1 MDARLTYPCRLVHF
15 IIGIIPLLLL
25 SSCQKNSS
33 NFQHNNST
41 YRHDLDVGASA
52 RDLLSDNLYNSLQI
66 EVQYIDNPAPSQPAL
81 ALLQAMLTARINK
94 PGGITIQTKKIKP
107 SSDLFTL
114 DGIKGIEEKNRTV
127 FTIGRN
133 LGVYV
138 LLLNG
143 YYLSDSAVMG
153 SAYRNTSVVLF
164 GQAVLDHSSN
174 NTEVQKVLQ
183 ATTMEHLFGHLM
195 GLVDEGAPMRVNHR
209 DALHGYHCNNERCLM
224 YYGAID
230 ANFAVTQWASVD
242 SIPGLDSNCINDLRA
257 IGGK

>member
-1 MDARLTYPCRLVHF
+1 
-15 IIGIIPLLLL
+15 LLL
-25 SSCQKNSS
+25 SSCRKSS
-33 NFQHNNST
+33 ANFQHNRST

-52 RDLLSDNLYNSLQI
+52 RDLLSDSLYNSLQI
-66 EVQYIDNPAPSQPAL
+66 EVQYIDDPAPSQPAL
-81 ALLQAMLTARINK
+81 NFLQAMLAARINK
-94 PGGITIQTKKIKP
+94 PGGITIQTKKIRP

-127 FTIGRN
+127 FTNGRN

-143 YYLSDSAVMG
+143 YYVGDSVVMG
-153 SAYRNTSVVLF
+153 TAYRNTSVVLF
-164 GQAVLDHSSN
+164 GQAISDHSSN
-174 NTEVQKVLQ
+174 NMGIQKVLQ

-195 GLVDEGAPMRVNHR
+195 GLVDEGAPMQVNHR
-209 DALHGYHCNNERCLM
+209 DALHGYHCNNEHCLM

-230 ANFAVTQWASVD
+230 ANFAAAQWASVD
-242 SIPGLDSNCINDLRA
+242 SIPGLDSNCVNDLRD